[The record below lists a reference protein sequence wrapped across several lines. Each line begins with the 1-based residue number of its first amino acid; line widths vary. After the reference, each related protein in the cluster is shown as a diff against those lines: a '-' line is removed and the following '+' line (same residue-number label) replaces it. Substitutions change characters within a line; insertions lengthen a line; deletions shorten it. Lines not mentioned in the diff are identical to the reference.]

1 MSIQLYDR
9 SIIEVARKTNDGYLV
24 AFARV
29 ARSGVQIYA
38 GREVGKPEL
47 EKVRVY
53 RPETEVFK
61 RDALRSFAHKPVTSN
76 HPSVQVNADNWKKFT
91 AGQTGEDVVRDGQFV
106 RVPMIL
112 MDAHVV
118 QRAENGERELSAGY
132 TCDLSWE
139 AGVSPDGD
147 EYDAIQKNIRANHVA
162 VVKTARGGTDLR
174 IGDNKTCP
182 HCGEEMSSGGTCSH
196 CGYKVNSADGASA
209 ADNLDNRSA
218 DTGDYIMPQ
227 KTIMI
232 DGVSCEMS
240 DIAAQVV
247 QRHVANL
254 EKQITDNFEEFKK
267 KKKKMEEDEAQFKT
281 DTAALQTQVATLTT
295 QTKDLEKRLADEKV
309 TPEKLDGMVRD
320 RHAVIEKASKVLG
333 DKLITKDKSN
343 HEIRKQVVDLHVG
356 DAAKDW
362 NETQVEA
369 AFATIK
375 AEDSG
380 NPSPPAGNG
389 DNSGAGSMAKMF
401 QNRIPLGDAR
411 TQAYDARDKALT
423 NAWQN
428 PNAA

>member
-1 MSIQLYDR
+1 
-9 SIIEVARKTNDGYLV
+9 
-24 AFARV
+24 
-29 ARSGVQIYA
+29 
-38 GREVGKPEL
+38 
-47 EKVRVY
+47 
-53 RPETEVFK
+53 
-61 RDALRSFAHKPVTSN
+61 
-76 HPSVQVNADNWKKFT
+76 
-91 AGQTGEDVVRDGQFV
+91 
-106 RVPMIL
+106 
-112 MDAHVV
+112 
-118 QRAENGERELSAGY
+118 
-132 TCDLSWE
+132 
-139 AGVSPDGD
+139 
-147 EYDAIQKNIRANHVA
+147 
-162 VVKTARGGTDLR
+162 
-174 IGDNKTCP
+174 
-182 HCGEEMSSGGTCSH
+182 
-196 CGYKVNSADGASA
+196 
-209 ADNLDNRSA
+209 
-218 DTGDYIMPQ
+218 MPQ